1 MRLVDDYIDE
11 YIDRNMEVL
20 MAEWQLTTKRDT
32 ADLKGRIAALEKE
45 VNPITE
51 FETYASGRLAE
62 LEERLKKIKEGLR

>member
-32 ADLKGRIAALEKE
+32 ADVERRIASLERETTPMAQFE
-45 VNPITE
+45 VD
-51 FETYASGRLAE
+51 ASGRLAE
-62 LEERLKKIKEGLR
+62 LEERLKKIKEGLG